1 MQSLITFFKVTFEN
15 CGKLHITYSSL
26 ALSTF
31 TFLGTH
37 HYHPSSELF
46 PSCKAET
53 LYLLSILFVHSSVDG
68 LLGCF
73 CLLTVVNN
81 AAVNVDV
88 EISVTVPAL
97 SSFGVIPRSGRAS
110 LMTDW

>member
-1 MQSLITFFKVTFEN
+1 M
-15 CGKLHITYSSL
+15 

-46 PSCKAET
+46 LSCKAET

-68 LLGCF
+68 HCF
-73 CLLTVVNN
+73 CPLAVVDG
-81 AAVNVDV
+81 AAKNIGVHFKKQEYN
-88 EISVTVPAL
+88 
-97 SSFGVIPRSGRAS
+97 SF
-110 LMTDW
+110 